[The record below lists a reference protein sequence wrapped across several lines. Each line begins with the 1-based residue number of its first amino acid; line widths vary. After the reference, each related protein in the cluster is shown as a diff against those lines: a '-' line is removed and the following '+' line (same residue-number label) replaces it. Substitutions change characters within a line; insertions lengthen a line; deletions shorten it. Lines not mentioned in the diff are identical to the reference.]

1 MLCHLVKYVEKVSAM
16 VFKAKITYG
25 LIDDGRHVAE
35 LGEGK
40 QVNKGRWKHAD
51 RVKQDLKWSRIK
63 RGKSLIICI
72 NTNIHEI
79 ELKNK
84 EKNDFATF

>member
-1 MLCHLVKYVEKVSAM
+1 MLCHLVKYVEKVSAK

-35 LGEGK
+35 FWVQLGEGK

-51 RVKQDLKWSRIK
+51 GVKQDLKWSRIK
-63 RGKSLIICI
+63 RGGKSDNL
-72 NTNIHEI
+72 
-79 ELKNK
+79 
-84 EKNDFATF
+84 